1 MFEFNL
7 FHLKNQNKFRK
18 ITIYLYILLERKIIY
33 IIIQKQMFDIVFS
46 ASLALKYKSFILN
59 PRLSQD
65 LLPGEPRMLVGYKV
79 EFDRILR

>member
-1 MFEFNL
+1 
-7 FHLKNQNKFRK
+7 
-18 ITIYLYILLERKIIY
+18 
-33 IIIQKQMFDIVFS
+33 MFDIVFS